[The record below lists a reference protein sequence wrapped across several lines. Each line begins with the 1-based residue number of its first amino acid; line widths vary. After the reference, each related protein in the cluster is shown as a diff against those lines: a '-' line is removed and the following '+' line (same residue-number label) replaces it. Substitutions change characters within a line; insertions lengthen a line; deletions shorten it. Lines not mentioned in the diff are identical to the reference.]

1 MTNAVCKVLLDLQGC
16 SEPIEIHAGG
26 LDFGTRTISVT
37 FCDGGSPYLLSK
49 DTSVVFIART
59 PSGKWVETDAPVMT
73 RKIYPFDR
81 GADMYGNAIDGSAVE
96 LTIPDEIITEEGVTD
111 CEFVLRGVKTGAP
124 HPMSVE
130 LHSPR
135 FRIRVSASL
144 EEERE

>member
-1 MTNAVCKVLLDLQGC
+1 MTNAVCKILLDLQGC

-26 LDFGTRTISVT
+26 LDFGTRMISVT

-49 DTSVVFIART
+49 DTSVVFVART
-59 PSGKWVETDAPVMT
+59 PSGKWIEMGVPVRNTD
-73 RKIYPFDR
+73 IF
-81 GADMYGNAIDGSAVE
+81 GNAIDNSTVD
-96 LTIPDEIITEEGVTD
+96 LTIPDEIISEEGVTD
-111 CEFVLRGVKTGAP
+111 CEFVLYGVKTGAP

-135 FRIRVSASL
+135 FRIRVLASL